1 MMDMEQRIADLEI
14 LCYQINTNIQA
25 LRDIVS
31 ALEAGDFVESI
42 SPIVENGKEIG
53 YVITFSKS
61 GNITIYHGKDGKDG
75 QDGQDGQDGL
85 PGTNGAPGQ
94 DGIDGTDGTTPVIGI
109 KLDIDNVYYWTLN
122 GEWLTD
128 GNGNKVRVTGETGK
142 DGEDGQEGAPGE
154 DGSDG
159 KDGKDGVTPQLKIE
173 NGYWYVSN
181 DGGLTWEQLGKA
193 TGEKGEKGEQG
204 EKGDKGD
211 QGEKGEQGV
220 KGDSMIQKIEYDS
233 SNIYITLPDGYTLTI
248 PYKKTLK
255 VSFQLGSETIN
266 TASAVI
272 AVRQYIVSNLNIT
285 VENGSENTFISIQ
298 GEKLSCD
305 SGADPSWDISLN
317 DILPK
322 TTYSFGPSATLKI
335 TSHKKAS
342 SASVVIMV
350 SDGDLSSYSE
360 LHFRCGTDGEV
371 IPPAETIKDL
381 SSADGTANCYIVSSA
396 GNYTFHATRGN
407 ETETIAGIA
416 GVEVLWETFGTS
428 IAPSKGDLIK
438 SVMMNGED
446 IVFSTPESL
455 QEGNAVI
462 AAKDTYG
469 NILWSWHIWIVEDEI
484 KEQVYPN
491 DAGVFMDRNLGAT
504 SCEPNTTEALGLF
517 YQWGRKDPFAGPA
530 AYNMNTMALT
540 SSDWPNPVQS
550 APGIDI
556 EYSIKHPTAFILCD
570 PYSYDWYYSGSQTE
584 TDNTRWSIEKTIYD
598 PCPAGWRV
606 ADSNDWLT
614 AGFRSSYN
622 TKLHGIDLTSGDEI
636 VWLPGTGYIDPFQF
650 KVSGTGYD
658 GNIWTANVEP
668 KGISAHFI
676 GYSDYQ
682 GLTSSLSNGRRASG
696 LSVRCQRQKDSV

>member
-14 LCYQINTNIQA
+14 LCNQINTNIQA

-75 QDGQDGQDGL
+75 QDGQDGL
-85 PGTNGAPGQ
+85 PGTDGAPGQ

-142 DGEDGQEGAPGE
+142 DGQDGEDGQDGAPGE
-154 DGSDG
+154 DGSAG

-248 PYKKTLK
+248 PYKKALK
-255 VSFQLGSETIN
+255 VTFQSGSETIN
-266 TASAVI
+266 TKNTIISI
-272 AVRQYIVSNLNIT
+272 QQYIVSNLKIT
-285 VENGSENTFISIQ
+285 VENGSEDTFISIQ

-317 DILPK
+317 DVLPK
-322 TTYSFGPSATLKI
+322 TTYAFGPTATLKV

-350 SDGDLSSYSE
+350 SDGDLTSYTE
-360 LHFRCGTDGEV
+360 LNFRCGKDGEV

-381 SSADGTANCYIVSSA
+381 SSANGTANCYIISSA
-396 GNYTFHATRGN
+396 GNYTFRATKGN
-407 ETETIAGIA
+407 GYETIAGISS
-416 GVEVLWETFGTS
+416 VEVLWETFGS
-428 IAPSKGDLIK
+428 SVAPSKGDLIK
-438 SVMMNGED
+438 SVILNGDD
-446 IVFSTPESL
+446 IILSTPDVI

-462 AAKDTYG
+462 AAKDIYG
-469 NILWSWHIWIVEDEI
+469 NILWSWHIWIVTDEI

-491 DAGVFMDRNLGAT
+491 GAGIFMDRNLGAT
-504 SCEPNTTEALGLF
+504 SCEPGSSEALGLF
-517 YQWGRKDPFAGPA
+517 YQWGRKDPFAGA
-530 AYNMNTMALT
+530 ASRNMNTMALT
-540 SSDWPNPVQS
+540 SSDWPNAMQS

-556 EYSIKHPTAFILCD
+556 EYSIKHPTTFILCD
-570 PYSYDWYYSGSQTE
+570 PYSHDWFYSGSQTE
-584 TDNTRWSIEKTIYD
+584 TDNTRWSTEKTIYD

-606 ADSNDWLT
+606 ADSNDWLA
-614 AGFRSSYN
+614 AGLTSSYN
-622 TKLHGIDLTSGDEI
+622 TSLYGIRLSLGDEYI
-636 VWLPGTGYIDPFQF
+636 WLPGAGYLDPFQF
-650 KVSGTGYD
+650 KVSGVAYYGY
-658 GNIWTANVEP
+658 IWALNTTTNST
-668 KGISAHFI
+668 SAHAI
-676 GYSDYQ
+676 YYSDYQ
-682 GLTSSLSNGRRASG
+682 GLTTGVGYGRRASG
-696 LSVRCQRQKDSV
+696 MSVRCQRPKE

>member
-1 MMDMEQRIADLEI
+1 MEQRIADLEI
-14 LCYQINTNIQA
+14 LCNQINTNIQA

-61 GNITIYHGKDGKDG
+61 GNITIYHGKDG

-85 PGTNGAPGQ
+85 PGTDGAPGQ

-142 DGEDGQEGAPGE
+142 DGQDGEDGQEGAPGE

-193 TGEKGEKGEQG
+193 TGEQG
-204 EKGDKGD
+204 EKGDKGEKGD

-248 PYKKTLK
+248 PYKKALK
-255 VSFQLGSETIN
+255 VTFQSGSETIN
-266 TASAVI
+266 TKNTIISI
-272 AVRQYIVSNLNIT
+272 QQYIVSNLKIT
-285 VENGSENTFISIQ
+285 VENGSEDTFISIQ

-317 DILPK
+317 DVLPK
-322 TTYSFGPSATLKI
+322 TTYAFGPTATLKV

-350 SDGDLSSYSE
+350 SDGDLTSYTE
-360 LHFRCGTDGEV
+360 LNFRCGKDGEV

-381 SSADGTANCYIVSSA
+381 SSANGTANCYIISSA
-396 GNYTFHATRGN
+396 GNYTFRATKGN
-407 ETETIAGIA
+407 GYETIAGISS
-416 GVEVLWETFGTS
+416 VEVLWETFGS
-428 IAPSKGDLIK
+428 SVAPSKGDLIK
-438 SVMMNGED
+438 SVILNGDD
-446 IVFSTPESL
+446 IILSTPDVI

-462 AAKDTYG
+462 AAKDIYG
-469 NILWSWHIWIVEDEI
+469 NILWSWHIWIVTDEI

-491 DAGVFMDRNLGAT
+491 GAGIFMDRNLGAT
-504 SCEPNTTEALGLF
+504 SCEPGSSEALGLF
-517 YQWGRKDPFAGPA
+517 YQWGRKDPFAGA
-530 AYNMNTMALT
+530 ASTNLNSMALT
-540 SSDWPNPVQS
+540 SSDWPNPIQS

-556 EYSIKHPTAFILCD
+556 EYSIKHPTTFILCD
-570 PYSYDWYYSGSQTE
+570 PYSYDWFYSGSQTE
-584 TDNTRWSIEKTIYD
+584 TDNTRWSTEKTIYD

-606 ADSNDWLT
+606 ADSNDWLA
-614 AGFRSSYN
+614 AGLTSSYN
-622 TKLHGIDLTSGDEI
+622 TSLYGIRLSLGDEYI
-636 VWLPGTGYIDPFQF
+636 WLPGAGYLDPFQF
-650 KVSGTGYD
+650 KVSGIAYY
-658 GNIWTANVEP
+658 GNLWTVNTEA
-668 KGISAHFI
+668 GTTSAHMI
-676 GYSDYQ
+676 LYSDYQ
-682 GLTSSLSNGRRASG
+682 GLKPYMSGGRRASG
-696 LSVRCQRQKDSV
+696 VSIRCQRPKE

>member
-14 LCYQINTNIQA
+14 LCNQINTNIQA

-75 QDGQDGQDGL
+75 QDGQDGL
-85 PGTNGAPGQ
+85 PGTDGAPGQ

-142 DGEDGQEGAPGE
+142 DGQDGEDGQEGAPGE

-173 NGYWYVSN
+173 NDYWYVSN

-204 EKGDKGD
+204 EKGDIGD

-248 PYKKTLK
+248 PYKKALK
-255 VSFQLGSETIN
+255 VTFQSGSETIN
-266 TASAVI
+266 TQNTIISI
-272 AVRQYIVSNLNIT
+272 QQYIVSNLKIT
-285 VENGSENTFISIQ
+285 VENGSEDTFISIQ

-317 DILPK
+317 NVLPK
-322 TTYSFGPSATLKI
+322 TTYSFGPSATLKV

-342 SASVVIMV
+342 SASIVIMV
-350 SDGDLSSYSE
+350 SDGDLTSYTE
-360 LHFRCGTDGEV
+360 LNFRCGKDGEV

-381 SSADGTANCYIVSSA
+381 SSENRTANCYIISSA
-396 GNYTFHATRGN
+396 GNYTFRATKGN
-407 ETETIAGIA
+407 GYETIAGISS
-416 GVEVLWETFGTS
+416 VEVLWETFGS
-428 IAPSKGDLIK
+428 SVAPSKGDLIK
-438 SVMMNGED
+438 SVILNGDD
-446 IVFSTPESL
+446 IIFSTPDVI

-462 AAKDTYG
+462 AAKDIYG
-469 NILWSWHIWIVEDEI
+469 NILWSWHIWIVTDEI

-491 DAGVFMDRNLGAT
+491 GAGIFMDRNLGAT
-504 SCEPNTTEALGLF
+504 SCEPGSSEAFGLF
-517 YQWGRKDPFAGPA
+517 YQWGRKDPFAGA
-530 AYNMNTMALT
+530 ASRNMNTMALT
-540 SSDWPNPVQS
+540 SSDWPNAMQS

-556 EYSIKHPTAFILCD
+556 EYSIKHPTTFILCD
-570 PYSYDWYYSGSQTE
+570 PYSYDWFYSGSQTETE
-584 TDNTRWSIEKTIYD
+584 TDNTRWSTEKTIYD

-606 ADSNDWLT
+606 ADSNDWLA
-614 AGFRSSYN
+614 AGLTSSYN
-622 TKLHGIDLTSGDEI
+622 TSLYGIRLSLGDEYI
-636 VWLPGTGYIDPFQF
+636 WLPGAGYLDPFQF
-650 KVSGTGYD
+650 KVSGTAYYGY
-658 GNIWTANVEP
+658 IWAVNTEANST
-668 KGISAHFI
+668 SAHMI
-676 GYSDYQ
+676 SYSDYQ
-682 GLTSSLSNGRRASG
+682 GLKTYVSYGRRASG
-696 LSVRCQRQKDSV
+696 VSIRCQRPKE